1 MEEKKKRRKAN
12 LAMAWI
18 DCRKVYVVVP
28 HSWILETLELT
39 GIALNIQRLVREG
52 MVNWKTVLT
61 KNWPNVRG
69 SQNPARHFPG

>member
-18 DCRKVYVVVP
+18 DCRKVYVMVP

-61 KNWPNVRG
+61 KNWPNVRR